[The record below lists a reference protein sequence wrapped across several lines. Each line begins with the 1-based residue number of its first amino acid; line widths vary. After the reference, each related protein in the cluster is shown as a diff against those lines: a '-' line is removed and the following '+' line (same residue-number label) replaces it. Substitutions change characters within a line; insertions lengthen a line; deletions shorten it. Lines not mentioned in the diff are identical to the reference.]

1 MHLNSYKQRIQVWFF
16 ERELKNNTYW
26 AFEVPLNL
34 IFSPVKHRRKL
45 KGYNE
50 TLMDIQRQ
58 GMRDPIIL
66 LKNTKENY
74 EKPLELVKKEFIV
87 RWNPTNKYLA
97 YSGNSRI
104 EIAKEIGCDTIDAIL
119 VDDMRWAHAAHL
131 ALQGKVN
138 HETTYYSDSS

>member
-1 MHLNSYKQRIQVWFF
+1 MHLNSYKKKIQVWFF

-45 KGYNE
+45 KGYND

-74 EKPLELVKKEFIV
+74 EKPLELVEKKFIKD
-87 RWNPTNKYLA
+87 WNPDRKYLA
-97 YSGNSRI
+97 YAGNSRI
-104 EIAKEIGCDTIDAIL
+104 EMAKDLNCTSIDAIL
-119 VDDMRWAHAAHL
+119 VENMRWAHAAHL
-131 ALQGKVN
+131 ALQGGIS
-138 HETTYYSDSS
+138 HETTYHS